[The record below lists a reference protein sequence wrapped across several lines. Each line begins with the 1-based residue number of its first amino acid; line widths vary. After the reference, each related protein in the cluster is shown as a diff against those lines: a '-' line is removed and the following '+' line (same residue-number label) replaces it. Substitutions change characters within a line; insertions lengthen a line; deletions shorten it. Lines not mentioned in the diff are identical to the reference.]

1 MSEQTATPS
10 SHWRAEGQADPYAG
24 HYDCERA
31 ALAMGNLTDDELA
44 NAAFANYDVRS
55 PLQDIIAGKAYS
67 PIAYMTAAKDRIRW
81 LSRSLEKA
89 TSELATESHNHECT
103 RFELRAITEDRD
115 ALAAALKA
123 SRDREPGL
131 KVKNAIGGILA
142 EAMNEAARNGAN
154 SVSMPDEYVEVAAWL
169 SGLKPLT
176 NAADSVL
183 AERRRQIEAEG
194 YSPDHDDDHTAG
206 ELAQAA
212 ADLCVDGTDFR
223 VVDPDGDEMLGWG
236 LTEAHR
242 SDRRRQLVIA
252 GALVLAEIERIDRAH
267 IASKEKK

>member
-1 MSEQTATPS
+1 MATKIKITGLEALEIRSKLGMNQTDFWSPFGVTQSCGSRYESGRNIPRPVQILLAAK
-10 SHWRAEGQADPYAG
+10 HGKAAAKRE
-24 HYDCERA
+24 
-31 ALAMGNLTDDELA
+31 ALAVVG
-44 NAAFANYDVRS
+44 
-55 PLQDIIAGKAYS
+55 
-67 PIAYMTAAKDRIRW
+67 
-81 LSRSLEKA
+81 
-89 TSELATESHNHECT
+89 
-103 RFELRAITEDRD
+103 
-115 ALAAALKA
+115 
-123 SRDREPGL
+123 
-131 KVKNAIGGILA
+131 
-142 EAMNEAARNGAN
+142 
-154 SVSMPDEYVEVAAWL
+154 VEAWL

>member
-1 MSEQTATPS
+1 MATKIKITGLEALEIRWKLGMNQTDFWSPFGVTQSCGSRYESGRNIPRPVQILLAAK
-10 SHWRAEGQADPYAG
+10 HGKAAAKRE
-24 HYDCERA
+24 
-31 ALAMGNLTDDELA
+31 ALAVVG
-44 NAAFANYDVRS
+44 
-55 PLQDIIAGKAYS
+55 
-67 PIAYMTAAKDRIRW
+67 
-81 LSRSLEKA
+81 
-89 TSELATESHNHECT
+89 
-103 RFELRAITEDRD
+103 
-115 ALAAALKA
+115 
-123 SRDREPGL
+123 
-131 KVKNAIGGILA
+131 
-142 EAMNEAARNGAN
+142 
-154 SVSMPDEYVEVAAWL
+154 VEAWL

-194 YSPDHDDDHTAG
+194 YSPDHDDEHTAG

>member
-1 MSEQTATPS
+1 MATKIKITGLEALEIRWKLGMNQTDFWSPFGVTQSCGSRYELGRNIPRPVQILLAAK
-10 SHWRAEGQADPYAG
+10 HGKAAAKRE
-24 HYDCERA
+24 
-31 ALAMGNLTDDELA
+31 ALAVVG
-44 NAAFANYDVRS
+44 
-55 PLQDIIAGKAYS
+55 
-67 PIAYMTAAKDRIRW
+67 
-81 LSRSLEKA
+81 
-89 TSELATESHNHECT
+89 
-103 RFELRAITEDRD
+103 
-115 ALAAALKA
+115 
-123 SRDREPGL
+123 
-131 KVKNAIGGILA
+131 
-142 EAMNEAARNGAN
+142 
-154 SVSMPDEYVEVAAWL
+154 VEAWL

>member
-1 MSEQTATPS
+1 MSEQTAT
-10 SHWRAEGQADPYAG
+10 
-24 HYDCERA
+24 
-31 ALAMGNLTDDELA
+31 
-44 NAAFANYDVRS
+44 
-55 PLQDIIAGKAYS
+55 
-67 PIAYMTAAKDRIRW
+67 
-81 LSRSLEKA
+81 
-89 TSELATESHNHECT
+89 
-103 RFELRAITEDRD
+103 
-115 ALAAALKA
+115 
-123 SRDREPGL
+123 
-131 KVKNAIGGILA
+131 
-142 EAMNEAARNGAN
+142 
-154 SVSMPDEYVEVAAWL
+154 
-169 SGLKPLT
+169 LT

>member
-1 MSEQTATPS
+1 MSEQERQKS
-10 SHWRAEGQADPYAG
+10 SLSPTEEDELIEITTHLKN
-24 HYDCERA
+24 ERA
-31 ALAMGNLTDDELA
+31 LAE
-44 NAAFANYDVRS
+44 
-55 PLQDIIAGKAYS
+55 QGKPNQSEDY
-67 PIAYMTAAKDRIRW
+67 
-81 LSRSLEKA
+81 RSLLNALVYRLIQQGAPDEVL
-89 TSELATESHNHECT
+89 SEVRDHECT

-115 ALAAALKA
+115 ALAAELKA
-123 SRDREPGL
+123 LREQEPIGYISPKTSHWL
-131 KVKNAIGGILA
+131 AAHKDSSSSYGAIRIHCSETDSQTVPLYA
-142 EAMNEAARNGAN
+142 HPVPAR
-154 SVSMPDEYVEVAAWL
+154 E
-169 SGLKPLT
+169 LT

-194 YSPDHDDDHTAG
+194 YSPDHDDEHTAG